1 MKFWYRQ
8 SPKLTWPV
16 LASLSVALFLTLG
29 ALPPRP
35 AAPPPDAALTV
46 RFKDIAS
53 IAGVHFILDNCATP
67 YKYQIEPMV
76 AGVAVFDYNNDGLPD
91 LYFANGAH
99 IPELQKTGPQYW
111 NRLYRNNGDGTFT
124 DVTEQ
129 AGQAPDRGLLP
140 TRDALGGVR
149 AWRTGQAHVR

>member
-1 MKFWYRQ
+1 
-8 SPKLTWPV
+8 
-16 LASLSVALFLTLG
+16 
-29 ALPPRP
+29 
-35 AAPPPDAALTV
+35 
-46 RFKDIAS
+46 
-53 IAGVHFILDNCATP
+53 
-67 YKYQIEPMV
+67 MV

-91 LYFANGAH
+91 LYSANGAH